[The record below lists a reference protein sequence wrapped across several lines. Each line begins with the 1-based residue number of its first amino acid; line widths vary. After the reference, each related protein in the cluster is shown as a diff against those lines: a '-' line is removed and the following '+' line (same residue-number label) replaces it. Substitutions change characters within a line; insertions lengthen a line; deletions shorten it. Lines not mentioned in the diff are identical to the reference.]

1 MTNTFLPLRLA
12 ILLVF
17 LITGCEEETE
27 KIIPPTTVQFENSLL
42 SIVEDTDKS
51 NVKILL
57 SGPAKIAGELTVQLT
72 TADASRFTTEPAA
85 TNNVIKLPVIT
96 GESTVSFELRPLNNA
111 LLDGDKTIGFT
122 ITSITEGF
130 VLGNNKELSATLVD
144 DETPAQV
151 NFTLN
156 AGAIRENNGE
166 GSTVIINLSQNATA
180 NGLVHV
186 SVESDDAA
194 YGAHF
199 ATEPA
204 LINGKISLPVIVG
217 VSHVQFKVIPVND
230 ELYNKSRTIAYT
242 ITDVEG
248 GVVKGQSLVHELK
261 ITDDELTG
269 TGKGYEIFAGN
280 WRYKRNYAYDESGR
294 LLTVHFE
301 QNTPGYSEGTHSYF
315 YDAGGKVTKVVESP
329 VRETIFLWEEDRIV
343 KTEEYTNNVLTK
355 YTLFGYDAVGNVGE
369 SALYHRQP
377 DGQYKMSFL
386 FVYLYKKDGNL
397 FKQLVHTPIDG
408 SEDYNLIATR
418 TYDNYLDVENPFP
431 MVEILPNHST
441 QPKLPSS
448 YRVEENGHDI
458 LYQFSYEF
466 SEDGKPVKRTAT
478 SSSGSETAYYEYY

>member
-27 KIIPPTTVQFENSLL
+27 KIIPPTTVQFENSSL

-51 NVKILL
+51 TVKILL
-57 SGPAKIAGELTVQLT
+57 SGPAKISGELTVQLN
-72 TADASRFTTEPAA
+72 TADASRFTTEPA
-85 TNNVIKLPVIT
+85 TINNIIKVPVIT
-96 GESTVSFELRPLNNA
+96 GQSTVSFDLLPLNNV

-122 ITSITEGF
+122 ITSTTEGF
-130 VLGNNKELSATLVD
+130 VLGNNNELSATLVD

-151 NFTLN
+151 NFNLN
-156 AGAIRENNGE
+156 TGAVRENSGE
-166 GSTVIINLSQNATA
+166 GSMVIINLSQNATA
-180 NGLVHV
+180 NGVVHV
-186 SVESDDAA
+186 SFESDEAV
-194 YGAHF
+194 YGTHF

-204 LINGKISLPVIVG
+204 LIDGKISLPVVVG

-230 ELYNKSRTIAYT
+230 ELYNESRTIAYT

-248 GVVKGQSLVHELK
+248 GIVKGQSLVHELK
-261 ITDDELTG
+261 ITDDELKG
-269 TGKGYEIFAGN
+269 TGKGYEIVAGN

-294 LLTVHFE
+294 LSTVHFE
-301 QNTPGYSEGTHSYF
+301 QHTPGYSEGTHSYF
-315 YDAGGKVTKVVESP
+315 YDAAGKVVKVVESP
-329 VRETIFLWEEDRIV
+329 VREVMFLWDGERIV

-355 YTLFGYDAVGNVGE
+355 YTLFGYDASGNVGE

-386 FVYLYKKDGNL
+386 FVYLYKTDGNL
-397 FKQLVHTPIDG
+397 YKQLTYLPIDG
-408 SEDYNLIATR
+408 SDDYSLHGTR
-418 TYDNYLDVENPFP
+418 TYEDYLDVENPFP
-431 MVEILPNHST
+431 MVEILPNQST

-466 SEDGKPVKRTAT
+466 SEEGKPVKRTAT
-478 SSSGSETAYYEYY
+478 SPSGSETAYYEYY